1 MPFNMPTFVIES
13 DRLRLIA
20 CDESI
25 CRAILK
31 GDTHLGQF
39 LGLKIAEDWNSFGTD
54 IFQFNLDRILE
65 DPGSHIWWSYLV
77 VEHGQRTLIGACGY
91 KGRPN
96 NKGEV
101 EIGYE
106 IATGFRN
113 QGYATELTQAL
124 VQHAQTFPEIDTVKA
139 YTLSFTSPST
149 QVLTKC
155 GFTYIQEMY
164 DPEDGILWQ
173 WKRNLKIIA

>member
-1 MPFNMPTFVIES
+1 MPTFALETN
-13 DRLRLIA
+13 RLQLLA
-20 CDESI
+20 CDEPL

-31 GDTHLGQF
+31 GDNHLGEF
-39 LGLKIAEDWNSFGTD
+39 LQTDIAADWNSFGMD

-77 VEHGQRTLIGACGY
+77 IERSHRTLIGACGY

-96 NKGEV
+96 KNGEV

-106 IATGFRN
+106 IASDFRN

-124 VQHAQTFPEIDTVKA
+124 IQHAGTFPEISTVKA
-139 YTLSFTSPST
+139 YTLSAPSPST

-155 GFTYIQEMY
+155 GFSYIQEMY

-173 WKRNLKIIA
+173 WKRNISSPV